1 MCSDKLCD
9 STRSKRDFFTDFC
22 FLFAQTRSLHC
33 KVYQHS
39 FRLATTRLKR
49 SIAQLLRLYY
59 YIYIYLEAHL
69 LFIQT
74 VDNTVA
80 VPVEKYPCL
89 LEHCQTRTKRGCAHV
104 TAWLIAE
111 LSARTVKMRRGV
123 LLLFLYIHL
132 IDLYVWIKTK
142 LKKTCSAWNTN
153 KLYFPL

>member
-49 SIAQLLRLYY
+49 SIAQQLRLF
-59 YIYIYLEAHL
+59 YICIYMEEHL

-74 VDNTVA
+74 NDDTIA

-89 LEHCQTRTKRGCAHV
+89 LEHCQKRTKRGCAHV

-111 LSARTVKMRRGV
+111 LSARTVNEAWRFAV
-123 LLLFLYIHL
+123 ISIHSFNWFVSL
-132 IDLYVWIKTK
+132 DKKQNKTN
-142 LKKTCSAWNTN
+142 KKTLFGL
-153 KLYFPL
+153 KHK